1 MADPLAKFVK
11 ARPASGSAEIA
22 ALAGQ
27 EILLGLTA
35 VKEQAVSI
43 EARADHRPYLRAEA
57 GWWEEFPCLRH
68 ADPSDEAEGGRP
80 H

>member
-27 EILLGLTA
+27 GILCGLTA

-43 EARADHRPYLRAEA
+43 EAHADHRPYLRAVRYLWSPCLLNFPSPEAEA
-57 GWWEEFPCLRH
+57 GLAW
-68 ADPSDEAEGGRP
+68 RP
-80 H
+80 R